1 MFYYLASYEA
11 SVVVTNANVMQSDDE
26 VSYDYLLS
34 ETAVVTGVSPQRGG
48 TGGGTEV
55 TITGRN
61 FE

>member
-1 MFYYLASYEA
+1 
-11 SVVVTNANVMQSDDE
+11 MQSDDE

-34 ETAVVTGVSPQRGG
+34 ETAVITGVSPQRGG